1 MFIYIK
7 GNVMSGKSGSCNF
20 TPCAEIVKLEDI
32 SDITSVTESPTEDG
46 FVFSVATGRKKPERL
61 YSNSY
66 RTREDAEKAQVAFV
80 LTLNALKMYYNT
92 VIHSANP
99 SGVRVQ
105 VSVPQVGEEEWK
117 SLTID
122 MGHVLNTIE
131 I

>member
-7 GNVMSGKSGSCNF
+7 GNVMSGMSDSYSF

-66 RTREDAEKAQVAFV
+66 RTREDAEKAQFAFL
-80 LTLNALKMYYNT
+80 LTLNALEMYYET
-92 VIHSANP
+92 VIRSDNP
-99 SGVRVQ
+99 AGVRVR
-105 VSVPQVGEEEWK
+105 VSIPQVGEEEWE

-122 MGHVLNTIE
+122 MGHVINTIE